1 MRYFTRLCQFTWRV
15 VNSSMEDGDFVFPK
29 CEIQH
34 LDAYHVS
41 VFVSK
46 WGYPNY
52 YGKLSSGNDVLSSYT
67 VKFDEIWY
75 PIFRSMTCHDFPYW
89 GGLPMSLARTTRSRR
104 SSRSL
109 MRTMM
114 VRSAQIHSTYRHGK
128 IISSGVEICSWHG
141 MTWHDMPV
149 EEFQYLPREEVSVD
163 PNNFSKNKS
172 EFWKVSSPWLILV
185 LRSVVFFHFFF
196 H

>member
-1 MRYFTRLCQFTWRV
+1 MKFGTQFSDPW
-15 VNSSMEDGDFVFPK
+15 
-29 CEIQH
+29 H
-34 LDAYHVS
+34 A
-41 VFVSK
+41 
-46 WGYPNY
+46 
-52 YGKLSSGNDVLSSYT
+52 
-67 VKFDEIWY
+67 
-75 PIFRSMTCHDFPYW
+75 MTSLTG

-141 MTWHDMPV
+141 MTWHDMQV

-185 LRSVVFFHFFF
+185 LRSVVFFHFFPIRIIISDF
-196 H
+196 IISLISLRLHLHGWDVQVSHICLQGCPDTSLPASPAGQP

>member
-128 IISSGVEICSWHG
+128 IISSGVEICS
-141 MTWHDMPV
+141 
-149 EEFQYLPREEVSVD
+149 
-163 PNNFSKNKS
+163 
-172 EFWKVSSPWLILV
+172 
-185 LRSVVFFHFFF
+185 
-196 H
+196 